1 MKSKEINKKKLK
13 KKPPKKPRKKDLRKK
28 ELKSIENNMLLSKS
42 TIKRSIIKR
51 RSITKNNKRNKIIQL
66 ENLMLK
72 LQNLIQM
79 IKTLK
84 ISENLLACLLKK
96 QVLQKLKLLPK
107 LQLQLLSLKKE
118 NLLVLEI
125 FLSKC
130 WKVMMILPLT

>member
-28 ELKSIENNMLLSKS
+28 ELKSIENNMLSFKS
-42 TIKRSIIKR
+42 TIKRNIIKR
-51 RSITKNNKRNKIIQL
+51 RSITKSNKRNKIIQL

-130 WKVMMILPLT
+130 WKVMMILLLT

>member
-51 RSITKNNKRNKIIQL
+51 RSITKSNKRNKIIRL

>member
-28 ELKSIENNMLLSKS
+28 ELKSIENNMLLFKS
-42 TIKRSIIKR
+42 TIKRNIIKR
-51 RSITKNNKRNKIIQL
+51 RSITKSNKRNKIIRL

-84 ISENLLACLLKK
+84 ISENLLACLSKK
-96 QVLQKLKLLPK
+96 RVLQKLNSLPK
-107 LQLQLLSLKKE
+107 LQLQFLSLKKE

-130 WKVMMILPLT
+130 CYS

>member
-28 ELKSIENNMLLSKS
+28 ELKSIENNMLLFKS
-42 TIKRSIIKR
+42 TIKRSIIRR
-51 RSITKNNKRNKIIQL
+51 RSITKSNKRNKIIQL

-130 WKVMMILPLT
+130 WKVMMILLLT